1 MITLKEA
8 ESALKNIYLGTVS
21 NLLNTTA
28 NPLFS
33 KIEQTQADVYGN
45 EIRTAVRWGI
55 NGGIGAGDE
64 DGNLPVTGS
73 NKYLQFVSTLK
84 NLYGQIS
91 ISDKAIR
98 AGKDG
103 SGTFTDLL
111 NAEITGLLEASKFNL
126 ARMLYGDGTGFLCNF
141 SAVSDG
147 VLTVGSTNNLVEGM
161 LVDVYTTSAGVD
173 VLATKV
179 VAVDRANKKV
189 TLQTTPSVTSGYI
202 YNQGSK
208 NKELTGLKM
217 LFSSSGTLYGI
228 PKSTISSIL
237 PYTMSD
243 TGSLD
248 DVKIQEVIDRVE
260 NYANCTIDFISMSQ
274 EAKYSYLDFLASYK
288 RNVDYMTTDTG
299 FKAISF
305 GGVPMVFE
313 RFVDAGAMYLIDTG
327 TLKLHQ
333 LCDWRFLETENGNIL
348 RQAQDKPV
356 YNATLVKYCDLIC
369 NKPNGLA
376 RMTGITRAA

>member
-1 MITLKEA
+1 MITLSEA
-8 ESALKNIYLGTVS
+8 ENALKNIYLGTMS

-28 NPLFS
+28 NPLLA

-55 NGGIGAGDE
+55 NGGVGAGDE
-64 DGNLPVTGS
+64 DGDLPVASG
-73 NKYLQFVSTLK
+73 NKYLQFTSTLK

-98 AGKDG
+98 AGREG
-103 SGTFTDLL
+103 MGAFTDLL
-111 NAEITGLLEASKFNL
+111 NAEITGLMEASKFNL
-126 ARMLYGDGTGFLCNF
+126 ARMLYGDGTGFLT
-141 SAVSDG
+141 SITAVTDG
-147 VLTVGSTNNLVEGM
+147 VLTVQDTNNLIEGM
-161 LVDVYTTSAGVD
+161 LVDVYSTSAGVD
-173 VLATKV
+173 KV
-179 VAVDRANKKV
+179 AAKIVSIDRTDKKV
-189 TLQTTPSVTSGYI
+189 TLSVAPTVTVGYL

-208 NKELTGLKM
+208 NKEITGIKSI
-217 LFSSSGTLYGI
+217 FATGGNLYGV
-228 PKSTISSIL
+228 PRTSIASLL
-237 PYTMSD
+237 PYTKSS
-243 TGSLD
+243 TGTLD

-260 NYANCTIDFISMSQ
+260 NFANCTVDFIAMSQ
-274 EAKYSYLDFLASYK
+274 IAKYSYLDFLSSYK

-305 GGVPMVFE
+305 GGIPMVFE
-313 RFVDAGAMYLIDTG
+313 RFVDSGTMYVMDTS

-356 YNATLVKYCDLIC
+356 YTATLVKYCDLIC
-369 NKPNGLA
+369 AKPNGLA
-376 RMTGITRAA
+376 RLTGVTRE

>member
-1 MITLKEA
+1 MITLSEA
-8 ESALKNIYLGTVS
+8 ENALKNIYLGTMS

-28 NPLFS
+28 NPLLA

-55 NGGIGAGDE
+55 NGGVGAGDE
-64 DGNLPVTGS
+64 DGDLPVASG
-73 NKYLQFVSTLK
+73 NKYLQFTSTLK

-98 AGKDG
+98 AGREG
-103 SGTFTDLL
+103 MGAFTDLL
-111 NAEITGLLEASKFNL
+111 NAEITGLMEASKFNL
-126 ARMLYGDGTGFLCNF
+126 ARMLYGDGTGFLT
-141 SAVSDG
+141 SITAVTDG
-147 VLTVGSTNNLVEGM
+147 VLTVQDTNNLIEGM
-161 LVDVYTTSAGVD
+161 LVDVYSTSAGVD
-173 VLATKV
+173 KV
-179 VAVDRANKKV
+179 AAKIVSIDRTEKKV
-189 TLQTTPSVTSGYI
+189 TLSVAPTVTVGYL

-208 NKELTGLKM
+208 NKEITGIKSI
-217 LFSSSGTLYGI
+217 FATGGNLYGV
-228 PKSTISSIL
+228 PRSSIASLL
-237 PYTMSD
+237 PYTKSS
-243 TGSLD
+243 TGTLD

-260 NYANCTIDFISMSQ
+260 NFANCTVDFIAMSQ
-274 EAKYSYLDFLASYK
+274 IAKYSYLDFLSSYK

-313 RFVDAGAMYLIDTG
+313 RFVDSGTVYVMDTS

-356 YNATLVKYCDLIC
+356 YTATLVKYCDLIC
-369 NKPNGLA
+369 AKPNGLA
-376 RMTGITRAA
+376 RLTGVTRE

>member
-1 MITLKEA
+1 MITLSEA
-8 ESALKNIYLGTVS
+8 ENALKNIYLGTMS

-28 NPLFS
+28 NPLLA

-55 NGGIGAGDE
+55 NGGVGAGDE
-64 DGNLPVTGS
+64 DGDLPVASS
-73 NKYLQFVSTLK
+73 NKYLQFTSTLK

-98 AGKDG
+98 AGREG
-103 SGTFTDLL
+103 MGAFTDLL
-111 NAEITGLLEASKFNL
+111 NAEITGLMEASKFNL
-126 ARMLYGDGTGFLCNF
+126 ARMLYGDGTGFLT
-141 SAVSDG
+141 SITAVTDG
-147 VLTVGSTNNLVEGM
+147 VLTVQDTNNLIEGM
-161 LVDVYTTSAGVD
+161 LVDVYSTSAGVD
-173 VLATKV
+173 KV
-179 VAVDRANKKV
+179 AAKIVSIDRTEKKV
-189 TLQTTPSVTSGYI
+189 TLSVAPTVTVGYL

-208 NKELTGLKM
+208 NKEITGIKSI
-217 LFSSSGTLYGI
+217 FATGGNLYGV
-228 PKSTISSIL
+228 PRSSIASLL
-237 PYTMSD
+237 PYTKSS
-243 TGSLD
+243 TGTLD

-260 NYANCTIDFISMSQ
+260 NFANCTVDFIAMSQ
-274 EAKYSYLDFLASYK
+274 IAKYSYLDFLSSYK

-313 RFVDAGAMYLIDTG
+313 RFVDSGTVYVMDTS

-356 YNATLVKYCDLIC
+356 YTATLVKYCDLIC
-369 NKPNGLA
+369 AKPNGLA
-376 RMTGITRAA
+376 RLTGVTRE

>member
-1 MITLKEA
+1 MITLSEA
-8 ESALKNIYLGTVS
+8 ENALKNIYLGTMS

-28 NPLFS
+28 NPLLA

-55 NGGIGAGDE
+55 NGGVGAGDE
-64 DGNLPVTGS
+64 DGDLPVASG
-73 NKYLQFVSTLK
+73 NKYLQFTSTLK

-98 AGKDG
+98 AGREG
-103 SGTFTDLL
+103 MGAFTDLL
-111 NAEITGLLEASKFNL
+111 NAEITGLMEASKFNL
-126 ARMLYGDGTGFLCNF
+126 ARMLYGDGTGFLT
-141 SAVSDG
+141 SITAVTDG
-147 VLTVGSTNNLVEGM
+147 ILTVQDTNNLIEGM
-161 LVDVYTTSAGVD
+161 LVDVYSTSAGVD
-173 VLATKV
+173 KV
-179 VAVDRANKKV
+179 AAKIVSIDRTDKKV
-189 TLQTTPSVTSGYI
+189 TLSVAPTVTVGYL
-202 YNQGSK
+202 YNQGSN
-208 NKELTGLKM
+208 NKEITGIKSI
-217 LFSSSGTLYGI
+217 FATGGNLYGV
-228 PKSTISSIL
+228 PRSSIASLL
-237 PYTMSD
+237 PYTKSS
-243 TGSLD
+243 TGTLD

-260 NYANCTIDFISMSQ
+260 NFANCTVDFIAMSQ
-274 EAKYSYLDFLASYK
+274 IAKYSYLDFLSSYK

-313 RFVDAGAMYLIDTG
+313 RFVDSGTVYVMDTS

-356 YNATLVKYCDLIC
+356 YTATLVKYCDLIC
-369 NKPNGLA
+369 AKPNGLA
-376 RMTGITRAA
+376 RLTGVTRA

>member
-1 MITLKEA
+1 MITLSEA
-8 ESALKNIYLGTVS
+8 ENALKNIYLGTMS

-28 NPLFS
+28 NPLLA

-55 NGGIGAGDE
+55 NGGVGAGDE
-64 DGNLPVTGS
+64 DGALPVASG
-73 NKYLQFVSTLK
+73 NKYLQFTSTLK

-98 AGKDG
+98 AGREG
-103 SGTFTDLL
+103 MGAFTDLL
-111 NAEITGLLEASKFNL
+111 NAEITGLMEASKFNL
-126 ARMLYGDGTGFLCNF
+126 ARMLYGDGSGFLTNI
-141 SAVSDG
+141 SSVTDG
-147 VLTVGSTNNLVEGM
+147 VLTVNDTNNLIEGM
-161 LVDVYTTSAGVD
+161 LVDVYSTSAGVD
-173 VLATKV
+173 KVAAKV
-179 VAVDRANKKV
+179 VSIDRVNKKV
-189 TLQTTPSVTSGYI
+189 TLSVTPTVTVGYL

-208 NKELTGLKM
+208 NKEITGIKSI
-217 LFSSSGTLYGI
+217 FATSGNLYGV
-228 PKSTISSIL
+228 PRSSITSLL
-237 PYTMSD
+237 PYTKSS
-243 TGSLD
+243 TGALD

-260 NYANCTIDFISMSQ
+260 NFANCTIDFIAMSQ
-274 EAKYSYLDFLASYK
+274 TAKYSYLDFLASYK

-313 RFVDAGAMYLIDTG
+313 RFVDNGTMYVMDTS

-356 YNATLVKYCDLIC
+356 YTATLVKYCDLIC
-369 NKPNGLA
+369 AKPNGLA
-376 RMTGITRAA
+376 RLTGVTRA

>member
-1 MITLKEA
+1 MITLSEA
-8 ESALKNIYLGTVS
+8 ENALKNIYLGTMS

-28 NPLFS
+28 NPLLA

-55 NGGIGAGDE
+55 NGGVGAGDE
-64 DGNLPVTGS
+64 DGELPVASG
-73 NKYLQFVSTLK
+73 NKYLQFTSTLK

-98 AGKDG
+98 AGREG
-103 SGTFTDLL
+103 MGAFTDLL
-111 NAEITGLLEASKFNL
+111 NAEITGLMEASKFNL
-126 ARMLYGDGTGFLCNF
+126 ARMLYGDGTGFLTNI
-141 SAVSDG
+141 SAVTDG
-147 VLTVGSTNNLVEGM
+147 VLTVQDTNNLIEGM
-161 LVDVYTTSAGVD
+161 LVDVYSTSAGVD
-173 VLATKV
+173 KV
-179 VAVDRANKKV
+179 AAKIVSIDRTNKKV
-189 TLQTTPSVTSGYI
+189 TLSVTPIVTVGYL

-208 NKELTGLKM
+208 NKEI
-217 LFSSSGTLYGI
+217 SGIKSIFATSGNLYGV
-228 PKSTISSIL
+228 PRSSITSLL
-237 PYTMSD
+237 PYTKSS
-243 TGSLD
+243 TGALD

-260 NYANCTIDFISMSQ
+260 NYANCTIDFIAMSQ
-274 EAKYSYLDFLASYK
+274 LAKYSYLDFLASYK

-313 RFVDAGAMYLIDTG
+313 RFVDSGTMYVMDTS

-348 RQAQDKPV
+348 RQAQGKPV
-356 YNATLVKYCDLIC
+356 YTATLVKYCDLIC
-369 NKPNGLA
+369 AKPNGLA
-376 RMTGITRAA
+376 RLTGVTRA

>member
-1 MITLKEA
+1 MITLSEA
-8 ESALKNIYLGTVS
+8 ENALKNIYLGTMS

-28 NPLFS
+28 NPLLA

-55 NGGIGAGDE
+55 NGGVGAGDE
-64 DGNLPVTGS
+64 DGDLPVASG
-73 NKYLQFVSTLK
+73 NKYLQFTSTLK

-98 AGKDG
+98 AGREG
-103 SGTFTDLL
+103 MGAFTDLL
-111 NAEITGLLEASKFNL
+111 NAEITGLMEASKFNL
-126 ARMLYGDGTGFLCNF
+126 ARMLYGDGTGFLT
-141 SAVSDG
+141 SITAVTDG
-147 VLTVGSTNNLVEGM
+147 VLTVQDTNNLIEGM
-161 LVDVYTTSAGVD
+161 LVDVYSTSAGVD
-173 VLATKV
+173 KV
-179 VAVDRANKKV
+179 AAKIVSIDRTEKKV
-189 TLQTTPSVTSGYI
+189 TLSVAPTVTVGYL

-208 NKELTGLKM
+208 NKEITGIKSI
-217 LFSSSGTLYGI
+217 FATGGNLYGV
-228 PKSTISSIL
+228 PRSSIASLL
-237 PYTMSD
+237 PYTKSS
-243 TGSLD
+243 TGTLD

-260 NYANCTIDFISMSQ
+260 NFANCTVDFIAMSQ
-274 EAKYSYLDFLASYK
+274 IAKYSYLDFISSYK

-313 RFVDAGAMYLIDTG
+313 RFVDSGTVYVMDTS

-356 YNATLVKYCDLIC
+356 YTATLVKYCDLIC
-369 NKPNGLA
+369 AKPNGLA
-376 RMTGITRAA
+376 RLTGVTRA

>member
-1 MITLKEA
+1 MITLTEA
-8 ESALKNIYLGTVS
+8 ENALKNIYLGTMS

-28 NPLFS
+28 NPLLA

-55 NGGIGAGDE
+55 NGGVGAGDE
-64 DGNLPVTGS
+64 DGDLPVASG
-73 NKYLQFVSTLK
+73 NKYLQFTSTLK

-98 AGKDG
+98 AGREG
-103 SGTFTDLL
+103 MGAFTDLL
-111 NAEITGLLEASKFNL
+111 NAEITGLMEASKFNL
-126 ARMLYGDGTGFLCNF
+126 ARMLYGDGTGFLT
-141 SAVSDG
+141 SITAVTDG
-147 VLTVGSTNNLVEGM
+147 VLTVQDTNNLIEGM
-161 LVDVYTTSAGVD
+161 LVDVYSTSAGVD
-173 VLATKV
+173 KV
-179 VAVDRANKKV
+179 AAKIVSIDRTEKKV
-189 TLQTTPSVTSGYI
+189 TLSVAPTVTVGYL

-208 NKELTGLKM
+208 NKEITGIKSI
-217 LFSSSGTLYGI
+217 FATGGNLYGV
-228 PKSTISSIL
+228 PRSSIASLL
-237 PYTMSD
+237 PYTKSS
-243 TGSLD
+243 TGTLD

-260 NYANCTIDFISMSQ
+260 NFANCTVDFIAMSQ
-274 EAKYSYLDFLASYK
+274 IAKYSYLDFLSSYK

-313 RFVDAGAMYLIDTG
+313 RFVDSGTVYVMDTS

-356 YNATLVKYCDLIC
+356 YTATLVKYCDLIC
-369 NKPNGLA
+369 AKPNGLA
-376 RMTGITRAA
+376 RLTGVTRA

>member
-1 MITLKEA
+1 MITLSEA
-8 ESALKNIYLGTVS
+8 ENALKNIYLGTMS

-28 NPLFS
+28 NPLLA

-55 NGGIGAGDE
+55 NGGVGAGDE
-64 DGNLPVTGS
+64 DGDLPVASG
-73 NKYLQFVSTLK
+73 NKYLQFTSTLK

-98 AGKDG
+98 AGREG
-103 SGTFTDLL
+103 MGAFTDLL
-111 NAEITGLLEASKFNL
+111 NAEITGLMEASKFNL
-126 ARMLYGDGTGFLCNF
+126 ARMLYGDGTGFLT
-141 SAVSDG
+141 SITAVTDG
-147 VLTVGSTNNLVEGM
+147 VLTVQDTNNLIEGM
-161 LVDVYTTSAGVD
+161 LVDVYSTSAGVD
-173 VLATKV
+173 KV
-179 VAVDRANKKV
+179 AAKIVSIDRTDKKV
-189 TLQTTPSVTSGYI
+189 TLSVAPTVTVGYL

-208 NKELTGLKM
+208 NKEITGIKSI
-217 LFSSSGTLYGI
+217 FATGGNLYGV
-228 PKSTISSIL
+228 PRTSIASLL
-237 PYTMSD
+237 PYTKSS
-243 TGSLD
+243 TGTLD

-260 NYANCTIDFISMSQ
+260 NFANCTVDFIAMSQ
-274 EAKYSYLDFLASYK
+274 IAKYSYLDFLSSYK

-313 RFVDAGAMYLIDTG
+313 RFVDSGTVYVMDTS

-356 YNATLVKYCDLIC
+356 YTATLVKYCDLIC
-369 NKPNGLA
+369 AKPNGLA
-376 RMTGITRAA
+376 RLTGVTRE

>member
-1 MITLKEA
+1 MITLSEA
-8 ESALKNIYLGTVS
+8 ENALKNIYLGTMS

-28 NPLFS
+28 NPLLA

-55 NGGIGAGDE
+55 NGGVGAGDE
-64 DGNLPVTGS
+64 DGDLPVASG
-73 NKYLQFVSTLK
+73 NKYLQFTSTLK

-98 AGKDG
+98 AGREG
-103 SGTFTDLL
+103 MGAFTDLL
-111 NAEITGLLEASKFNL
+111 NAEITGLMEASKFNL
-126 ARMLYGDGTGFLCNF
+126 ARMLYGDGTGFLT
-141 SAVSDG
+141 SITAVTDG
-147 VLTVGSTNNLVEGM
+147 VLTVQDTNNLIEGM
-161 LVDVYTTSAGVD
+161 LVDVYSTSAGVD
-173 VLATKV
+173 KV
-179 VAVDRANKKV
+179 AAKIVSIDRTEKKV
-189 TLQTTPSVTSGYI
+189 TLSVAPTVTVGYL

-208 NKELTGLKM
+208 NKEITGIKSI
-217 LFSSSGTLYGI
+217 FATGGNLYGVPRSNI
-228 PKSTISSIL
+228 ASLL
-237 PYTMSD
+237 PYTKSSAG
-243 TGSLD
+243 TLD

-260 NYANCTIDFISMSQ
+260 NFANCTVDFIAMSQ
-274 EAKYSYLDFLASYK
+274 IAKYSYLDFLSSYK

-313 RFVDAGAMYLIDTG
+313 RFVDSGTVYVMDTS

-356 YNATLVKYCDLIC
+356 YTATLVKYCDLIC
-369 NKPNGLA
+369 AKPNGLA
-376 RMTGITRAA
+376 RLTGVTRA

>member
-1 MITLKEA
+1 MITLSEA
-8 ESALKNIYLGTVS
+8 ENALKNIYLGTMS

-28 NPLFS
+28 NPLLA

-55 NGGIGAGDE
+55 NGGVGAGDE
-64 DGNLPVTGS
+64 DGDLPVASG
-73 NKYLQFVSTLK
+73 NKYLQFTSTLK

-98 AGKDG
+98 AGREG
-103 SGTFTDLL
+103 MGAFTDLL
-111 NAEITGLLEASKFNL
+111 NAEITGLMEASKFNL
-126 ARMLYGDGTGFLCNF
+126 ARMLYGDGTGFLT
-141 SAVSDG
+141 SITAVTDG
-147 VLTVGSTNNLVEGM
+147 VLTVQDTNNLIEGM
-161 LVDVYTTSAGVD
+161 LVDVYSTSAGVD
-173 VLATKV
+173 KVATKIV
-179 VAVDRANKKV
+179 SIDRTDKKV
-189 TLQTTPSVTSGYI
+189 TLSVAPTVTVGYL

-208 NKELTGLKM
+208 NKEITGIKSI
-217 LFSSSGTLYGI
+217 FATGGNLYGV
-228 PKSTISSIL
+228 PRSSIASLL
-237 PYTMSD
+237 PYTKSS
-243 TGSLD
+243 TGTLD

-260 NYANCTIDFISMSQ
+260 NFANCTVDFIAMSQ
-274 EAKYSYLDFLASYK
+274 IAKYSYLDFLSSYK

-313 RFVDAGAMYLIDTG
+313 RFVDSGTVYVMDTS

-356 YNATLVKYCDLIC
+356 YTATLVKYCDLIC
-369 NKPNGLA
+369 AKPNGLA
-376 RMTGITRAA
+376 RLTGVTRA

>member
-1 MITLKEA
+1 MSA
-8 ESALKNIYLGTVS
+8 EVLHRIRVRKIGQGNAYR
-21 NLLNTTA
+21 LLNTTA
-28 NPLFS
+28 NPLLA

-55 NGGIGAGDE
+55 NGGVGAGDE
-64 DGNLPVTGS
+64 DGDLPVASG
-73 NKYLQFVSTLK
+73 NKYLQFTSTLK

-98 AGKDG
+98 AGREG
-103 SGTFTDLL
+103 MGAFTDLL
-111 NAEITGLLEASKFNL
+111 NAEITGLMEASKFNL
-126 ARMLYGDGTGFLCNF
+126 ARMLYGDGTGFLT
-141 SAVSDG
+141 SITAVTDG
-147 VLTVGSTNNLVEGM
+147 VLTVQDTNNLIEGM
-161 LVDVYTTSAGVD
+161 LVDVYSTSAGVD
-173 VLATKV
+173 KV
-179 VAVDRANKKV
+179 AAKIVSIDRTEKKV
-189 TLQTTPSVTSGYI
+189 TLSVAPTVTVGYL

-208 NKELTGLKM
+208 NKEITGIKSI
-217 LFSSSGTLYGI
+217 FATGGNLYGV
-228 PKSTISSIL
+228 PRSSIASLL
-237 PYTMSD
+237 PYTKSS
-243 TGSLD
+243 TGTLD

-260 NYANCTIDFISMSQ
+260 NFANCTVDFIAMSQ
-274 EAKYSYLDFLASYK
+274 IAKYSYLDFLSSYK

-313 RFVDAGAMYLIDTG
+313 RFVDSGTVYVMDTS

-356 YNATLVKYCDLIC
+356 YTATLVKYCDLIC
-369 NKPNGLA
+369 AKPNGLA
-376 RMTGITRAA
+376 RLTGVTRA

>member
-1 MITLKEA
+1 MITLSEA
-8 ESALKNIYLGTVS
+8 ENALKNIYLGTMS

-28 NPLFS
+28 NPLLA

-55 NGGIGAGDE
+55 NGGVGAGDE
-64 DGNLPVTGS
+64 DGDLPVASG
-73 NKYLQFVSTLK
+73 NKYLQFTSTLK

-98 AGKDG
+98 AGREG
-103 SGTFTDLL
+103 MGAFTDLL
-111 NAEITGLLEASKFNL
+111 NAEITGLMEASKFNL
-126 ARMLYGDGTGFLCNF
+126 ARMLYGDGTGFLT
-141 SAVSDG
+141 SITAVTDG
-147 VLTVGSTNNLVEGM
+147 VLTVQDTNNLIEGM
-161 LVDVYTTSAGVD
+161 LVDVYSTSAGVD
-173 VLATKV
+173 KV
-179 VAVDRANKKV
+179 AAKIVSIDRTEKKV
-189 TLQTTPSVTSGYI
+189 TLSVAPTVTVGYL

-208 NKELTGLKM
+208 NKEITGIKSI
-217 LFSSSGTLYGI
+217 FATSGNLYGV
-228 PKSTISSIL
+228 PRTSIASLL
-237 PYTMSD
+237 PYTKSS
-243 TGSLD
+243 TGTLD

-260 NYANCTIDFISMSQ
+260 NFANCTVDFIAMSQ
-274 EAKYSYLDFLASYK
+274 IAKYSYLDFLSSYK

-313 RFVDAGAMYLIDTG
+313 RFVDSGTMYVMDTS

-356 YNATLVKYCDLIC
+356 YTATLVKYCDLIC
-369 NKPNGLA
+369 AKPNGLA
-376 RMTGITRAA
+376 RLTGVTRE

>member
-1 MITLKEA
+1 MITLSEA
-8 ESALKNIYLGTVS
+8 ENALKNIYLGTMS

-28 NPLFS
+28 NPLLA

-55 NGGIGAGDE
+55 NGGVGAGDE
-64 DGNLPVTGS
+64 DGDLPVASG
-73 NKYLQFVSTLK
+73 NKYLQFTSTLK

-98 AGKDG
+98 AGREG
-103 SGTFTDLL
+103 MGAFTDLL
-111 NAEITGLLEASKFNL
+111 NAEITGLMEASKFNL
-126 ARMLYGDGTGFLCNF
+126 ARMLYGDGTGFLT
-141 SAVSDG
+141 SITAVTDG
-147 VLTVGSTNNLVEGM
+147 VLTVQDTNNLIEGM
-161 LVDVYTTSAGVD
+161 LVDVYSTSAGVD
-173 VLATKV
+173 KVATKIV
-179 VAVDRANKKV
+179 SIDRTEKKV
-189 TLQTTPSVTSGYI
+189 TLSVAPTVTVGYL

-208 NKELTGLKM
+208 NKEITGIKSI
-217 LFSSSGTLYGI
+217 FATGGNLYGV
-228 PKSTISSIL
+228 PRSSIASLL
-237 PYTMSD
+237 PYTKSS
-243 TGSLD
+243 TGTLD

-260 NYANCTIDFISMSQ
+260 NFANCTVDFIAMSQ
-274 EAKYSYLDFLASYK
+274 IAKYSYLDFLSSYK

-313 RFVDAGAMYLIDTG
+313 RFVDSGTVYVMDTS

-356 YNATLVKYCDLIC
+356 YTATLVKYCDLIC
-369 NKPNGLA
+369 AKPNGLA
-376 RMTGITRAA
+376 RLTGVTRA

>member
-1 MITLKEA
+1 MITLSEA
-8 ESALKNIYLGTVS
+8 ENALKNIYLGTMS

-28 NPLFS
+28 NPLLA

-55 NGGIGAGDE
+55 NGGVGAGDE
-64 DGNLPVTGS
+64 DGDLPVASG
-73 NKYLQFVSTLK
+73 NKYLQFTSTLK

-98 AGKDG
+98 AGREG
-103 SGTFTDLL
+103 MGAFTDLL
-111 NAEITGLLEASKFNL
+111 NAEITGLMEASKFNL
-126 ARMLYGDGTGFLCNF
+126 ARMLYGDGTGFLT
-141 SAVSDG
+141 SVTAVTDG
-147 VLTVGSTNNLVEGM
+147 VLTVQDTNNLIEGM
-161 LVDVYTTSAGVD
+161 LVDVYSTSAGVD
-173 VLATKV
+173 KV
-179 VAVDRANKKV
+179 AAKIVSIDRTEKKV
-189 TLQTTPSVTSGYI
+189 TLSVAPTVTVGYL

-208 NKELTGLKM
+208 NKEITGIKSI
-217 LFSSSGTLYGI
+217 FATGGNLYGV
-228 PKSTISSIL
+228 PRSSIASLL
-237 PYTMSD
+237 PYTKSS
-243 TGSLD
+243 TGTLD

-260 NYANCTIDFISMSQ
+260 NFANCTVDFIAMSQ
-274 EAKYSYLDFLASYK
+274 IAKYSYLDFLSSYK

-313 RFVDAGAMYLIDTG
+313 RFVDSGTVYVMDTS

-356 YNATLVKYCDLIC
+356 YTATLVKYCDLIC
-369 NKPNGLA
+369 AKPNGLA
-376 RMTGITRAA
+376 RLTGVTRA

>member
-1 MITLKEA
+1 MITLSEA
-8 ESALKNIYLGTVS
+8 ENALKNIYLGTMS

-28 NPLFS
+28 NPLLA

-55 NGGIGAGDE
+55 NGGVGAGDE
-64 DGNLPVTGS
+64 DGDLPVASG
-73 NKYLQFVSTLK
+73 NKYLQFTSTLK

-98 AGKDG
+98 AGREG
-103 SGTFTDLL
+103 MGAFTDLL
-111 NAEITGLLEASKFNL
+111 NAEITGLMEASKFNL
-126 ARMLYGDGTGFLCNF
+126 ARMLYGDGTGFLT
-141 SAVSDG
+141 SITAVTGG
-147 VLTVGSTNNLVEGM
+147 VLTVQDTNNLIEGM
-161 LVDVYTTSAGVD
+161 LVDVYSTSAGVD
-173 VLATKV
+173 KV
-179 VAVDRANKKV
+179 AAKIVSTDRTEKKV
-189 TLQTTPSVTSGYI
+189 TLSVAPTVTVGYL

-208 NKELTGLKM
+208 NKEITGIKSI
-217 LFSSSGTLYGI
+217 FATGGNLYGV
-228 PKSTISSIL
+228 PRSSIASLL
-237 PYTMSD
+237 PYTKSS
-243 TGSLD
+243 TGTLD

-260 NYANCTIDFISMSQ
+260 NFANCTVDFIAMSQ
-274 EAKYSYLDFLASYK
+274 IAKYSYLDFLSSYK

-313 RFVDAGAMYLIDTG
+313 RFVDSGTVYVMDTS

-356 YNATLVKYCDLIC
+356 YTATLVKYCDLIC
-369 NKPNGLA
+369 AKPNGLA
-376 RMTGITRAA
+376 RLTGVTRA

>member
-1 MITLKEA
+1 MITLSEA
-8 ESALKNIYLGTVS
+8 ENALKNIYLGTMS

-28 NPLFS
+28 NPLLA

-55 NGGIGAGDE
+55 NGGVGAGDE
-64 DGNLPVTGS
+64 DGDLPVASG
-73 NKYLQFVSTLK
+73 NKYLQFTSTLK

-98 AGKDG
+98 AGREG
-103 SGTFTDLL
+103 MGAFTDLL
-111 NAEITGLLEASKFNL
+111 NAEITGLMEASKFNL
-126 ARMLYGDGTGFLCNF
+126 ARMLYGDGTGFLT
-141 SAVSDG
+141 SITAVTDG
-147 VLTVGSTNNLVEGM
+147 VLTVQDTNNLIEGM
-161 LVDVYTTSAGVD
+161 LVDVYSTSAGVD
-173 VLATKV
+173 KV
-179 VAVDRANKKV
+179 AAKIVSIDRTEKKV
-189 TLQTTPSVTSGYI
+189 TLSVAPTVTVGYL

-208 NKELTGLKM
+208 NKEITGIKSI
-217 LFSSSGTLYGI
+217 FATGGNLYGV
-228 PKSTISSIL
+228 PRSSIASLL
-237 PYTMSD
+237 PYTKSS
-243 TGSLD
+243 TGTLD

-260 NYANCTIDFISMSQ
+260 NFANCTVDFIAMSQ
-274 EAKYSYLDFLASYK
+274 IAKYSYLDFLSSYK
-288 RNVDYMTTDTG
+288 RNVDYMITDTG

-313 RFVDAGAMYLIDTG
+313 RFVDSGTVYVMDTS

-356 YNATLVKYCDLIC
+356 YTATLVKYCDLIC
-369 NKPNGLA
+369 AKPNGLA
-376 RMTGITRAA
+376 RLTGVTRA

>member
-1 MITLKEA
+1 MITLSEA
-8 ESALKNIYLGTVS
+8 ENALKNIYLGTMS

-28 NPLFS
+28 NPLLA

-55 NGGIGAGDE
+55 NGGVGAGDE
-64 DGNLPVTGS
+64 DGDLPVASG
-73 NKYLQFVSTLK
+73 NKYLQFTSTLK

-98 AGKDG
+98 AGREG
-103 SGTFTDLL
+103 MGAFTDLL
-111 NAEITGLLEASKFNL
+111 NAEITGLMEASKFNL
-126 ARMLYGDGTGFLCNF
+126 ARMLYGDGTGFLT
-141 SAVSDG
+141 SITAVTDG
-147 VLTVGSTNNLVEGM
+147 VLTVQDTNNLIEGM
-161 LVDVYTTSAGVD
+161 LVDVYSTSAGVD
-173 VLATKV
+173 KV
-179 VAVDRANKKV
+179 AAKIVSIDRTEKKV
-189 TLQTTPSVTSGYI
+189 TLSVAPTVTVGYL

-208 NKELTGLKM
+208 NKEITGIKSI
-217 LFSSSGTLYGI
+217 FATGGNLYGV
-228 PKSTISSIL
+228 PRSSIASLL
-237 PYTMSD
+237 PYTKSSAG
-243 TGSLD
+243 TLD

-260 NYANCTIDFISMSQ
+260 NFANCTVDFIAMSQ
-274 EAKYSYLDFLASYK
+274 IAKYSYLDFLSSYK

-313 RFVDAGAMYLIDTG
+313 RFVDSGTVYVMDTS

-356 YNATLVKYCDLIC
+356 YTATLVKYCDLIC
-369 NKPNGLA
+369 AKPNGLA
-376 RMTGITRAA
+376 RLTGVTRA

>member
-1 MITLKEA
+1 MITLSEA
-8 ESALKNIYLGTVS
+8 ENALKNIYLGTMS

-28 NPLFS
+28 NPLLA

-55 NGGIGAGDE
+55 NGGVGVGDE
-64 DGNLPVTGS
+64 DGELPVASG
-73 NKYLQFVSTLK
+73 NKYLQFTSTLK

-98 AGKDG
+98 AGREG
-103 SGTFTDLL
+103 MGAFTDLL
-111 NAEITGLLEASKFNL
+111 NAEITGLMEASKFNL
-126 ARMLYGDGTGFLCNF
+126 ARMLYGDGTGFLTNI
-141 SAVSDG
+141 SAVTDG
-147 VLTVGSTNNLVEGM
+147 VLTVQDTNNLIEGM
-161 LVDVYTTSAGVD
+161 LVDVYSTSAGVD
-173 VLATKV
+173 KV
-179 VAVDRANKKV
+179 AAKIVSVDRTNKKV
-189 TLQTTPSVTSGYI
+189 TLSVTPTVTVGYL

-208 NKELTGLKM
+208 NKEI
-217 LFSSSGTLYGI
+217 SGIKSIFATSGNLYGV
-228 PKSTISSIL
+228 PRSSITSLL
-237 PYTMSD
+237 PYTKSS
-243 TGSLD
+243 TGALD

-260 NYANCTIDFISMSQ
+260 NYANCTIDFIAMSQ
-274 EAKYSYLDFLASYK
+274 LAKYSYLDFLASYK

-313 RFVDAGAMYLIDTG
+313 RFVDSGTMYVMDTS

-348 RQAQDKPV
+348 RQAQGKPV
-356 YNATLVKYCDLIC
+356 YTATLVKYCDLIC
-369 NKPNGLA
+369 AKPNGLA
-376 RMTGITRAA
+376 RLTGVTRA

>member
-1 MITLKEA
+1 MITLSEA
-8 ESALKNIYLGTVS
+8 ENALKNIYLGTMS

-28 NPLFS
+28 NPLLA

-55 NGGIGAGDE
+55 NGGVGAGDE
-64 DGNLPVTGS
+64 DGDLPVASG
-73 NKYLQFVSTLK
+73 NKYLQFTSTLK

-98 AGKDG
+98 AGREG
-103 SGTFTDLL
+103 MGAFTDLL
-111 NAEITGLLEASKFNL
+111 NAEITGLMEASKFNL
-126 ARMLYGDGTGFLCNF
+126 ARMLYGDGTGFLT
-141 SAVSDG
+141 SITAVTDG
-147 VLTVGSTNNLVEGM
+147 VLTVQDTNNLIEGM
-161 LVDVYTTSAGVD
+161 LVDVYSTSAGVD
-173 VLATKV
+173 KV
-179 VAVDRANKKV
+179 AAKIVSIDRTDKKV
-189 TLQTTPSVTSGYI
+189 TLSVAPTVTVGYL

-208 NKELTGLKM
+208 NKEITGIKSI
-217 LFSSSGTLYGI
+217 FATGGNLYGV
-228 PKSTISSIL
+228 PRTSIASLL
-237 PYTMSD
+237 PYTKSS
-243 TGSLD
+243 TGTLD

-260 NYANCTIDFISMSQ
+260 NFANCTVDFIAMSQ
-274 EAKYSYLDFLASYK
+274 IAKYSYLDFLSSYK

-313 RFVDAGAMYLIDTG
+313 RFVDSGPVYVMDTS

-356 YNATLVKYCDLIC
+356 YTATLVKYCDLIC
-369 NKPNGLA
+369 AKPNGLA
-376 RMTGITRAA
+376 RLTGVTRE

>member
-1 MITLKEA
+1 MITLSEA
-8 ESALKNIYLGTVS
+8 ENALKNIYLGTMS

-28 NPLFS
+28 NPLLA

-55 NGGIGAGDE
+55 NGGVGAGDE
-64 DGNLPVTGS
+64 DGDLPVASG
-73 NKYLQFVSTLK
+73 NKYLQFTSTLK

-98 AGKDG
+98 AGREG
-103 SGTFTDLL
+103 MGAFTDLL
-111 NAEITGLLEASKFNL
+111 NAEITGLMEASKFNL
-126 ARMLYGDGTGFLCNF
+126 ARMLYGDGTGFLT
-141 SAVSDG
+141 SITAVTDG
-147 VLTVGSTNNLVEGM
+147 VLTVQDTNNLIEGM
-161 LVDVYTTSAGVD
+161 LVDVYSTSAGVD
-173 VLATKV
+173 KV
-179 VAVDRANKKV
+179 AAKIVSIDRTEKKV
-189 TLQTTPSVTSGYI
+189 TLSVAPTVTVGYL

-208 NKELTGLKM
+208 NKEITGIKSI
-217 LFSSSGTLYGI
+217 FATGGNLYGV
-228 PKSTISSIL
+228 SRSSIASLL
-237 PYTMSD
+237 PYTKSS
-243 TGSLD
+243 TGTLD

-260 NYANCTIDFISMSQ
+260 NFANCTVDFIAMSQ
-274 EAKYSYLDFLASYK
+274 IAKYSYLDFLSSYK

-313 RFVDAGAMYLIDTG
+313 RFVDSGTVYVMDTS

-356 YNATLVKYCDLIC
+356 YTATLVKYCDLIC
-369 NKPNGLA
+369 AKPNGLA
-376 RMTGITRAA
+376 RLTGVTRA

>member
-1 MITLKEA
+1 MITLSEA
-8 ESALKNIYLGTVS
+8 ENALKNIYLGTMS

-28 NPLFS
+28 NPLLA

-55 NGGIGAGDE
+55 NGGVGAGDE
-64 DGNLPVTGS
+64 DGDLPVASG
-73 NKYLQFVSTLK
+73 NKYLQFTSTLK

-98 AGKDG
+98 AGREG
-103 SGTFTDLL
+103 MGAFTDLL
-111 NAEITGLLEASKFNL
+111 NAEITGLMEASKFNL
-126 ARMLYGDGTGFLCNF
+126 ARMLYGDGTGFLT
-141 SAVSDG
+141 SITAVTDG
-147 VLTVGSTNNLVEGM
+147 VLTVQDTNNLIEGM
-161 LVDVYTTSAGVD
+161 LVDVYSTSAGVD
-173 VLATKV
+173 KV
-179 VAVDRANKKV
+179 AAKIVSIDRTEKNV
-189 TLQTTPSVTSGYI
+189 TLSVAPTVTVGYL

-208 NKELTGLKM
+208 NKEITGIKSI
-217 LFSSSGTLYGI
+217 FATGGNLYGV
-228 PKSTISSIL
+228 PRSSIASLL
-237 PYTMSD
+237 PYTKSS
-243 TGSLD
+243 TGTLD

-260 NYANCTIDFISMSQ
+260 NFANCTVDFIAMSQ
-274 EAKYSYLDFLASYK
+274 IAKYSYLDFLSSYK

-313 RFVDAGAMYLIDTG
+313 RFVDSGTVYVMDTS

-356 YNATLVKYCDLIC
+356 YTATLVKYCDLIC
-369 NKPNGLA
+369 AKPNGLA
-376 RMTGITRAA
+376 RLTGVTRA

>member
-1 MITLKEA
+1 MITLSEA
-8 ESALKNIYLGTVS
+8 ENALKNIYLGTMS

-28 NPLFS
+28 NPLLA

-55 NGGIGAGDE
+55 NGGVGAGDE
-64 DGNLPVTGS
+64 DGDLPVASG
-73 NKYLQFVSTLK
+73 NKYLQFTSTLK

-98 AGKDG
+98 AGREG
-103 SGTFTDLL
+103 MGAFTDLL
-111 NAEITGLLEASKFNL
+111 NAEITGLMEASKFNL
-126 ARMLYGDGTGFLCNF
+126 ARMLYGDGTGFLT
-141 SAVSDG
+141 SITAVTDG
-147 VLTVGSTNNLVEGM
+147 VLTVQDTNNLIEGM
-161 LVDVYTTSAGVD
+161 LVDVYSTSAGVD
-173 VLATKV
+173 KV
-179 VAVDRANKKV
+179 AAKIVSIDRTEKKV
-189 TLQTTPSVTSGYI
+189 TLSVAPTVTVGYL
-202 YNQGSK
+202 YHQGSK
-208 NKELTGLKM
+208 NKEITGIKSI
-217 LFSSSGTLYGI
+217 FATGGNLYGV
-228 PKSTISSIL
+228 PRSSIASLL
-237 PYTMSD
+237 PYTKSS
-243 TGSLD
+243 TGTLD

-260 NYANCTIDFISMSQ
+260 NFANCTVDFIAMSQ
-274 EAKYSYLDFLASYK
+274 IAKYSYLDFLSSYK

-313 RFVDAGAMYLIDTG
+313 RFVDSGTVYVMDTS

-356 YNATLVKYCDLIC
+356 YTATLVKYCDLIC
-369 NKPNGLA
+369 AKPNGLA
-376 RMTGITRAA
+376 RLTGVTRA

>member
-1 MITLKEA
+1 MITLSEA
-8 ESALKNIYLGTVS
+8 ENALKNIYLGTMS

-28 NPLFS
+28 NPLLA

-55 NGGIGAGDE
+55 NGGVGAGDE
-64 DGNLPVTGS
+64 DGDLPVASG
-73 NKYLQFVSTLK
+73 NKYLQFTSTLK

-98 AGKDG
+98 AGREG
-103 SGTFTDLL
+103 MGAFTDLL
-111 NAEITGLLEASKFNL
+111 NAEITGLMEASKFNL
-126 ARMLYGDGTGFLCNF
+126 ARMLYGDGTGFLT
-141 SAVSDG
+141 SITAVTDG
-147 VLTVGSTNNLVEGM
+147 VLTVQDTNNLIEGM
-161 LVDVYTTSAGVD
+161 LVDVYSTSAGVD
-173 VLATKV
+173 KV
-179 VAVDRANKKV
+179 AAKIVSIDRTEKKV
-189 TLQTTPSVTSGYI
+189 TLSVAPTVTVGYL

-208 NKELTGLKM
+208 NKEITGIKSI
-217 LFSSSGTLYGI
+217 FATGGNLYGV
-228 PKSTISSIL
+228 PRSSIASLL
-237 PYTMSD
+237 PYTKSS
-243 TGSLD
+243 TGTLD

-260 NYANCTIDFISMSQ
+260 NFANCTVDFIAMSQ
-274 EAKYSYLDFLASYK
+274 IAKYSYLDFLSSYK

-313 RFVDAGAMYLIDTG
+313 RFVDSGTVYVMDTS

-356 YNATLVKYCDLIC
+356 YTATLVKYCNLIC
-369 NKPNGLA
+369 AKPNGLA
-376 RMTGITRAA
+376 RLTGVTRA

>member
-1 MITLKEA
+1 MITLSEA
-8 ESALKNIYLGTVS
+8 ENALKNIYLGTMS

-28 NPLFS
+28 NPLLA

-55 NGGIGAGDE
+55 NGGVGAGDE
-64 DGNLPVTGS
+64 DGDLPVASG
-73 NKYLQFVSTLK
+73 NKYLQFTSTLK

-98 AGKDG
+98 AGREG
-103 SGTFTDLL
+103 MGAFTDLL
-111 NAEITGLLEASKFNL
+111 NAEITGLMEASKFNL
-126 ARMLYGDGTGFLCNF
+126 ARMLYGDGTGFLT
-141 SAVSDG
+141 SIPAVTDG
-147 VLTVGSTNNLVEGM
+147 VLTVQDTNNLIEGM
-161 LVDVYTTSAGVD
+161 LVDVYSTSAGVD
-173 VLATKV
+173 KV
-179 VAVDRANKKV
+179 AAKIVSIDRTDKKV
-189 TLQTTPSVTSGYI
+189 TLSVAPTVTVGYL

-208 NKELTGLKM
+208 NKEITGIKSI
-217 LFSSSGTLYGI
+217 FATGGNLYGV
-228 PKSTISSIL
+228 PRSSIASLL
-237 PYTMSD
+237 PYTKSS
-243 TGSLD
+243 TGTLD

-260 NYANCTIDFISMSQ
+260 NFANCTVDFIAMSQ
-274 EAKYSYLDFLASYK
+274 IAKYSYLDFLSSYK

-313 RFVDAGAMYLIDTG
+313 RFVDSGTVYVMDTS

-356 YNATLVKYCDLIC
+356 YTATLVKYCDLIC
-369 NKPNGLA
+369 AKPNGLA
-376 RMTGITRAA
+376 RLTGVTRA

>member
-1 MITLKEA
+1 MITLSEA
-8 ESALKNIYLGTVS
+8 ENALKNIYLGTMS

-28 NPLFS
+28 NPLLA

-55 NGGIGAGDE
+55 NGGVGAGDE
-64 DGNLPVTGS
+64 DGALPVASG
-73 NKYLQFVSTLK
+73 NKYLQFTSTLK

-98 AGKDG
+98 AGREG
-103 SGTFTDLL
+103 MGAFTDLL
-111 NAEITGLLEASKFNL
+111 NAEITGLMEASKFNL
-126 ARMLYGDGTGFLCNF
+126 ARMLYGDGSGFLTNI
-141 SAVSDG
+141 SSVTDG
-147 VLTVGSTNNLVEGM
+147 VLTVNDTNNLIEGM
-161 LVDVYTTSAGVD
+161 LVDVYSTSAGVD
-173 VLATKV
+173 KVAAKV
-179 VAVDRANKKV
+179 VSIDRVNKKV
-189 TLQTTPSVTSGYI
+189 TLSVTPTVTVGYL

-208 NKELTGLKM
+208 NKEITGIKSI
-217 LFSSSGTLYGI
+217 FATSGNLYGV
-228 PKSTISSIL
+228 PRSSITSLL
-237 PYTMSD
+237 PYTKSS
-243 TGSLD
+243 TGALD

-260 NYANCTIDFISMSQ
+260 NFANCTIDFIAMSQ
-274 EAKYSYLDFLASYK
+274 VAKYSYLDFLVSYK

-313 RFVDAGAMYLIDTG
+313 RFVDNGTMYVMDTS

-356 YNATLVKYCDLIC
+356 YTATLVKYCDLIC
-369 NKPNGLA
+369 AKPNGLA
-376 RMTGITRAA
+376 RLTGVTRA

>member
-1 MITLKEA
+1 MITLSEA
-8 ESALKNIYLGTVS
+8 ENALKNIYLGTMS

-28 NPLFS
+28 NPLLA

-55 NGGIGAGDE
+55 NGGVGAGDE
-64 DGNLPVTGS
+64 DGDLPVASG
-73 NKYLQFVSTLK
+73 NKYLQFTSTLK

-98 AGKDG
+98 AGREG
-103 SGTFTDLL
+103 MGAFTDLL
-111 NAEITGLLEASKFNL
+111 NAEITGLMEASKFNL
-126 ARMLYGDGTGFLCNF
+126 ARMLYGDGTGFLT
-141 SAVSDG
+141 SVTAVTDG
-147 VLTVGSTNNLVEGM
+147 VLTVQDTNNLIEGM
-161 LVDVYTTSAGVD
+161 LVDVYSTSAGVD
-173 VLATKV
+173 KV
-179 VAVDRANKKV
+179 AAKIVSIDRTEKKV
-189 TLQTTPSVTSGYI
+189 TLSVAPTVTVGYL
-202 YNQGSK
+202 YNQSSK
-208 NKELTGLKM
+208 NKEITGIKSI
-217 LFSSSGTLYGI
+217 FATGGNLYGV
-228 PKSTISSIL
+228 PRSSIASLL
-237 PYTMSD
+237 PYTKSS
-243 TGSLD
+243 TGTLD

-260 NYANCTIDFISMSQ
+260 NFANCTVDFIAMSQ
-274 EAKYSYLDFLASYK
+274 IAKYSYLDFLSSYK

-313 RFVDAGAMYLIDTG
+313 RFVDSGTVYVMDTS

-356 YNATLVKYCDLIC
+356 YTATLVKYCDLIC
-369 NKPNGLA
+369 AKPNGLA
-376 RMTGITRAA
+376 RLTGVTRA

>member
-1 MITLKEA
+1 MITLSEA
-8 ESALKNIYLGTVS
+8 ENALKNIYLGTMS

-28 NPLFS
+28 NPLLA

-55 NGGIGAGDE
+55 NGGVGAGDE
-64 DGNLPVTGS
+64 DGELPVASG
-73 NKYLQFVSTLK
+73 NKYLQFTSTLK

-98 AGKDG
+98 AGREG
-103 SGTFTDLL
+103 MGAFTDLL
-111 NAEITGLLEASKFNL
+111 NAEITGLMEASKFNL
-126 ARMLYGDGTGFLCNF
+126 ARMLYGDGTGFLTNI
-141 SAVSDG
+141 SAVTDG
-147 VLTVGSTNNLVEGM
+147 VLTVQDTNNLIEGM
-161 LVDVYTTSAGVD
+161 LVDVYSTSAGVD
-173 VLATKV
+173 KV
-179 VAVDRANKKV
+179 AAKIVSVDRTNKKV
-189 TLQTTPSVTSGYI
+189 TLSVTPTVTVGYL

-208 NKELTGLKM
+208 NKEI
-217 LFSSSGTLYGI
+217 SGIKSIFATSGNLYGV
-228 PKSTISSIL
+228 PRSSITSLL
-237 PYTMSD
+237 PYTKSS
-243 TGSLD
+243 TGALD

-260 NYANCTIDFISMSQ
+260 NYANCTIDFIAMSQ
-274 EAKYSYLDFLASYK
+274 LAKYSYLDFLASYK

-313 RFVDAGAMYLIDTG
+313 RFVDSGTMYVMDTS

-348 RQAQDKPV
+348 RQAQGKPV
-356 YNATLVKYCDLIC
+356 YTATLVKYCDLIC
-369 NKPNGLA
+369 AKPNGLA
-376 RMTGITRAA
+376 RLTGVTRA

>member
-1 MITLKEA
+1 MITLSEA
-8 ESALKNIYLGTVS
+8 ENALKNIYLGTMS

-28 NPLFS
+28 NPLLA

-55 NGGIGAGDE
+55 NGGVGAGDE
-64 DGNLPVTGS
+64 DGDLPVASG
-73 NKYLQFVSTLK
+73 NKYLQFTSTLK

-98 AGKDG
+98 AGREG
-103 SGTFTDLL
+103 MGAFTDLL
-111 NAEITGLLEASKFNL
+111 NAEITGLMEASKFNL
-126 ARMLYGDGTGFLCNF
+126 ARMLYGDGTGFLT
-141 SAVSDG
+141 SITAVTDG
-147 VLTVGSTNNLVEGM
+147 VLTVQDTNNLIEGM
-161 LVDVYTTSAGVD
+161 LVDVYSTSAGVD
-173 VLATKV
+173 KV
-179 VAVDRANKKV
+179 AAKIVSIDRTDKKV
-189 TLQTTPSVTSGYI
+189 TLSVAPTVTVGYL

-208 NKELTGLKM
+208 NKEITGIKSI
-217 LFSSSGTLYGI
+217 FATGGNLYGV
-228 PKSTISSIL
+228 PRSSIASLL
-237 PYTMSD
+237 PYTKSS
-243 TGSLD
+243 TGTLD

-260 NYANCTIDFISMSQ
+260 NFANCTVDFIAMSQ
-274 EAKYSYLDFLASYK
+274 IAKYSYLDFLSSYK

-313 RFVDAGAMYLIDTG
+313 RFVDSGTVYVMDTS

-356 YNATLVKYCDLIC
+356 YTATLVKYCDLIC
-369 NKPNGLA
+369 SKPNGLA
-376 RMTGITRAA
+376 RLTGVTRA

>member
-1 MITLKEA
+1 MITLSEA
-8 ESALKNIYLGTVS
+8 ENALKNIYLGTMS

-28 NPLFS
+28 NPLLA

-55 NGGIGAGDE
+55 NGGVGAGDE
-64 DGNLPVTGS
+64 DGDLPVASG
-73 NKYLQFVSTLK
+73 NKYLQFTRTLK

-98 AGKDG
+98 AGREG
-103 SGTFTDLL
+103 MGAFTDLL
-111 NAEITGLLEASKFNL
+111 NAEITGLMEASKFNL
-126 ARMLYGDGTGFLCNF
+126 ARMLYGDGTGFLT
-141 SAVSDG
+141 SITAVTDG
-147 VLTVGSTNNLVEGM
+147 VLTVQDTNNLIEGM
-161 LVDVYTTSAGVD
+161 LVDVYSTSAGVD
-173 VLATKV
+173 KV
-179 VAVDRANKKV
+179 AAKIVSIDRTEKKV
-189 TLQTTPSVTSGYI
+189 TLSVAPTVTVGYL

-208 NKELTGLKM
+208 NKEITGIKSI
-217 LFSSSGTLYGI
+217 FATGGNLYGV
-228 PKSTISSIL
+228 PRSSIASLL
-237 PYTMSD
+237 PYTKSS
-243 TGSLD
+243 TGTLD

-260 NYANCTIDFISMSQ
+260 NFANCTVDFIAMSQ
-274 EAKYSYLDFLASYK
+274 IAKYSYLDFLSSYK

-313 RFVDAGAMYLIDTG
+313 RFVDSGTVYVMDTS

-356 YNATLVKYCDLIC
+356 YTATLVKYCDLIC
-369 NKPNGLA
+369 AKPNGLA
-376 RMTGITRAA
+376 RLTGVTRA

>member
-1 MITLKEA
+1 MITLSEA
-8 ESALKNIYLGTVS
+8 ENALKNIYLGTMS

-28 NPLFS
+28 NPLLA

-55 NGGIGAGDE
+55 NGGVGAGDE
-64 DGNLPVTGS
+64 DGDLPVASG
-73 NKYLQFVSTLK
+73 NKYLQFTSTLK

-98 AGKDG
+98 AGREG
-103 SGTFTDLL
+103 MGAFTDLL
-111 NAEITGLLEASKFNL
+111 NAEITGLMEASKFNL
-126 ARMLYGDGTGFLCNF
+126 ARMLYGDGTGFLT
-141 SAVSDG
+141 SITAVTDG
-147 VLTVGSTNNLVEGM
+147 VLTVQDTNNLIEGM
-161 LVDVYTTSAGVD
+161 LVDVYSTSAGVD
-173 VLATKV
+173 KV
-179 VAVDRANKKV
+179 AAKIVSIDRTEKKV
-189 TLQTTPSVTSGYI
+189 TLSVAPTVTVGYL

-208 NKELTGLKM
+208 NKEITGIKSI
-217 LFSSSGTLYGI
+217 FATGGNLYGV
-228 PKSTISSIL
+228 PRSSIASLL
-237 PYTMSD
+237 PYTKSS
-243 TGSLD
+243 TGTLD

-260 NYANCTIDFISMSQ
+260 NFANCTVDFIAMSQ
-274 EAKYSYLDFLASYK
+274 IAKYSYLDFLSSYK
-288 RNVDYMTTDTG
+288 HNVDYMTTDTG

-313 RFVDAGAMYLIDTG
+313 RFVDSGTVYVMDTS

-356 YNATLVKYCDLIC
+356 YTATLVKYCDLIC
-369 NKPNGLA
+369 AKPNGLA
-376 RMTGITRAA
+376 RLTGVTRA